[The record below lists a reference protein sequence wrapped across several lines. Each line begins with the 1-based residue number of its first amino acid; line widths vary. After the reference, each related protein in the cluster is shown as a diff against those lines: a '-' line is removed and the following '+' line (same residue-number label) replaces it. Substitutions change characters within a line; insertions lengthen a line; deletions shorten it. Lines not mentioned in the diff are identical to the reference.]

1 MPVLVKLISQGVG
14 LATEAYASS
23 KKSKAAKTASSP
35 SSASSPAPEPS
46 SPPRRF
52 GDEPPQ
58 YAELPND
65 QATELIASGSAIPV
79 DEAGSARKQEQD
91 PVAAPAVLDD
101 DDVWALDE
109 ASEERWHHHQ
119 PSTSA
124 RVNSSS
130 PSPPGAPVGSEKPD
144 ISNNVRIRDLLS
156 RLPPPPPP
164 TGTPRLPCPVILPQ
178 RRPREKTRGFVR
190 AYAPVLQDAAGI
202 DQATF
207 LAFLKSFHAAS
218 QASPVFNVILL
229 ANAAVGFVPSVAVM
243 ATTAAVNAVVIP
255 AQIAQQRYRANT
267 FLDEANE
274 RLFKPRGLFAMIVA
288 FKGDDG
294 GKPVEAKQLD
304 INAVY
309 AKYGGDSSSGSK
321 WKDGARKMRLSSGK
335 TYGEEGL
342 PVAAD
347 LVFPGLEGEDGEEGE
362 QAEGMK
368 GKKKWLADYYD
379 RRAQANFLAENP
391 DSSLI
396 KQKPEFA
403 SSWADPS
410 HPAYQGTLVTLV
422 SGGKVPPR
430 QRGVRGL
437 AGVLGGAVSARG
449 GREGQYQSSEG
460 RGGLLGGRGPLAA
473 RAGAAG
479 RGREGLLGSRGLL
492 GRGTAQGQEDY
503 YDRRSPSPGY
513 GSTNAYAGEQG
524 YYEDNSRNR
533 QQSSRGGSG
542 VAARGGRTTIIGTV
556 KKALRQDVLYLMIV
570 NLPTDEEMARAQAQL
585 EELQGSD

>member
-130 PSPPGAPVGSEKPD
+130 PSPPGTPVGSEKPD

-309 AKYGGDSSSGSK
+309 AKYGGDSSSG
-321 WKDGARKMRLSSGK
+321 M
-335 TYGEEGL
+335 
-342 PVAAD
+342 AAD
-347 LVFPGLEGEDGEEGE
+347 LVFPGLEEEDGEEGE

-379 RRAQANFLAENP
+379 RRAQATFLAENP

-396 KQKPEFA
+396 KQKPDMA
-403 SSWADPS
+403 
-410 HPAYQGTLVTLV
+410 
-422 SGGKVPPR
+422 
-430 QRGVRGL
+430 
-437 AGVLGGAVSARG
+437 
-449 GREGQYQSSEG
+449 
-460 RGGLLGGRGPLAA
+460 GGLFLAA
-473 RAGAAG
+473 I
-479 RGREGLLGSRGLL
+479 ELTWKL
-492 GRGTAQGQEDY
+492 
-503 YDRRSPSPGY
+503 
-513 GSTNAYAGEQG
+513 
-524 YYEDNSRNR
+524 
-533 QQSSRGGSG
+533 
-542 VAARGGRTTIIGTV
+542 
-556 KKALRQDVLYLMIV
+556 QDVLYLMIV